1 MDLSSN
7 DKAVLHVPD
16 GVTDDVALARCTHLG
31 IGAHQDDLEIMA
43 IEGILE
49 CFESPDRWFGGVTV
63 NNGASAP
70 RTGRF
75 TNFTNEQMAAARI
88 EEQNRAADI
97 GKYSVQVQLGYNN
110 DETKDP
116 ADVRSMNDVQEII
129 RATCPQVI
137 YTHNLLDKH
146 YAHVAVTIQV
156 IQAIRQLDSADRP
169 MRLVGC
175 EVWRDLDWLVG
186 DDKVVMDTT
195 PLPELQR
202 SLLEVFDS
210 QLEGKRYDRAAMGRR
225 IAHATYLDPHENDNV
240 DGAVF
245 GMDLTPLI
253 ADDSLDIRDYALG
266 YVERLNTAVAE
277 QLDGLL

>member
-16 GVTDDVALARCTHLG
+16 GVAANVALARCNYLG

-49 CFESPDRWFGGVTV
+49 CFGSPDRWFGGVIV

-75 TNFTNEQMAAARI
+75 SNYTNEQMAAARI

-97 GKYSVQVQLGYNN
+97 GKYSIQVQLGYSN

-116 ADVRSMNDVQEII
+116 ADLRPMRDILEII
-129 RATCPQVI
+129 RATRPGVI

-169 MRLVGC
+169 TRLVGC

-195 PLPELQR
+195 CLPELQR
-202 SLLEVFDS
+202 ELLEVFES

-225 IAHATYLDPHENDNV
+225 IAHATYLDPHENDKV
-240 DGAVF
+240 EGAVF

-253 ADDSLDIRDYALG
+253 TDDSLNLREYALG
-266 YVERLNTAVAE
+266 YVERLNTAVAD
-277 QLDGLL
+277 QLDELL